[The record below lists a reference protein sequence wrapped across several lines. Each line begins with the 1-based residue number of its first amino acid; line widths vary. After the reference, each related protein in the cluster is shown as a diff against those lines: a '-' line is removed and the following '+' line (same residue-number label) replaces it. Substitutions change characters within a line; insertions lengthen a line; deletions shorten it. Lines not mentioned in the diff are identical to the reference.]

1 MKNLQPIILISF
13 FLLALGSCDH
23 IFVHE
28 RGNGIIVSE
37 NRKVD
42 KFTQIQFSGVYQVI
56 LKAGDRPNI
65 EVETDENLQEYIEV
79 DQHGKRVIVTTTDR
93 IRSREGIKV
102 YVTYTNL
109 NSIEIG
115 GVATIESDG
124 PIVTDILELEI
135 SGAGS
140 VDLEIEAQELDLRV
154 SGASAIQL
162 RGQVNELIIRMSG
175 AGDIEAYDL
184 VSKYCK
190 ITLSGIGSAE
200 IYVEDELEAGISGV
214 GGISY
219 RGNPNKVRDNVSGL
233 GRISD
238 RSRNF

>member
-56 LKAGDRPNI
+56 LKAGNRPNI
-65 EVETDENLQEYIEV
+65 EIETDENLQEYIEV

-93 IRSREGIKV
+93 IKSRDGIKV
-102 YVTYTNL
+102 YVTYTDL

-124 PIVTDILELEI
+124 PIVTDILELAI

-140 VDLEIEAQELDLRV
+140 VDLEIEAQELELRV
-154 SGASAIQL
+154 SGAGAIQL
-162 RGQVNELIIRMSG
+162 RGQVDKQTIRMSG
-175 AGDIEAYDL
+175 AGDLEAYDL

-200 IYVEDELEAGISGV
+200 IFVEEELEASISGV

-219 RGNPNKVRDNVSGL
+219 RGNPNKVHDDISGL
-233 GRISD
+233 GKISD

>member
-1 MKNLQPIILISF
+1 MKNFQPLILLSF
-13 FLLALGSCDH
+13 FLVALGSCDH

-28 RGNGIIVSE
+28 RGNGIIISE
-37 NRKVD
+37 NREVD

-79 DQHGKRVIVTTTDR
+79 DQHGKRVIVTTTNR
-93 IRSREGIKV
+93 IRSRDGIKI
-102 YVTYTNL
+102 YVTYTDL
-109 NSIEIG
+109 NNIEIG

-124 PIVTDILELEI
+124 PIVTDMLELEI

-140 VDLEIEAQELDLRV
+140 VDLEIDAQELELRI

-162 RGQVNELIIRMSG
+162 RGQVVVQTIRMSG
-175 AGDIEAYDL
+175 AGDLEAYDL

-190 ITLSGIGSAE
+190 IDISGIGSAE
-200 IYVEDELEAGISGV
+200 IYVEDELEANISGV

-219 RGNPNKVRDNVSGL
+219 RGNPKKVRDNVSGL
-233 GRISD
+233 GKISD
-238 RSRNF
+238 SSSNL